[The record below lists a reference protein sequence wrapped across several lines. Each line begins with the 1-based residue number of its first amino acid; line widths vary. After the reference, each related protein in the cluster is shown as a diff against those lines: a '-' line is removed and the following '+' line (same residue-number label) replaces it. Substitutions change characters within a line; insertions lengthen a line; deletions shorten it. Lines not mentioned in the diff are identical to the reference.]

1 MSRALSRSTPH
12 WSGYGIRPYCA
23 NRIRLQCV
31 SAFRLGLTTCVMFR
45 RKRSRLSP
53 TRSHYIWHERT
64 AKSSCLTCAVLG
76 DFAFACFP
84 KCPNGATILR
94 CHRGVF
100 SGLLYRPAVTSFC
113 SRNHADCPWDAVL
126 EQINRDWCRSIQ
138 FSPALYLAL
147 GNFQP
152 TLIPYV
158 RGWST
163 PHAIRKSRNVDAPR
177 LSPCCAHDIVG

>member
-1 MSRALSRSTPH
+1 MSFTHPVPTGFA
-12 WSGYGIRPYCA
+12 
-23 NRIRLQCV
+23 LQCV

-76 DFAFACFP
+76 DFAFACSP

-126 EQINRDWCRSIQ
+126 EQINRDWCGSIQ
-138 FSPALYLAL
+138 FSPAHVSRART
-147 GNFQP
+147 FAQHSSP
-152 TLIPYV
+152 TCVVGLRLTRSANRAMLTLQDFRLI
-158 RGWST
+158 
-163 PHAIRKSRNVDAPR
+163 APM
-177 LSPCCAHDIVG
+177 IM

>member
-23 NRIRLQCV
+23 NRIRRQYV

-53 TRSHYIWHERT
+53 TRSHDIWHERT

-76 DFAFACFP
+76 DFAFACSP

-94 CHRGVF
+94 YHRGVF

-113 SRNHADCPWDAVL
+113 SRNHADWPWDAVL

-138 FSPALYLAL
+138 FSPAQYLAL
-147 GNFQP
+147 G
-152 TLIPYV
+152 
-158 RGWST
+158 
-163 PHAIRKSRNVDAPR
+163 
-177 LSPCCAHDIVG
+177 LSPNTHPLRAWLGYASRDPQIPQC